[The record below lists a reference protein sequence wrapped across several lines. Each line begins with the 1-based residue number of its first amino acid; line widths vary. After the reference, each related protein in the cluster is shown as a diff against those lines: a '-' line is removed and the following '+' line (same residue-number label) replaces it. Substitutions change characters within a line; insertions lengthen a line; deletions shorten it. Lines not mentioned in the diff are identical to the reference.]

1 MAPTPAP
8 TTEPQANMQEG
19 SSVQESA
26 GSAEITWYQEQL
38 ASYQQ
43 ALHEWQLWGEQQ
55 AAEIEQLKQQI
66 EQQAGQVE
74 QLRQQGMQ
82 DQVTMKQLEV
92 QDLRETVERL
102 ESEKDELNEQVRE
115 MRITIDELRNLNDTA
130 QQSLGN
136 VDDSIQMEELRSS
149 LELADKEKGKLV

>member
-1 MAPTPAP
+1 MAQTPAP
-8 TTEPQANMQEG
+8 TTEPQANLQEG

-26 GSAEITWYQEQL
+26 ASAEITWYQEQL

-43 ALHEWQLWGEQQ
+43 ALYEWQLWGEQQ

-92 QDLRETVERL
+92 QEKQLEGLQQLTETAKKLHRPEGYVFNPNQNASTQEGNQL
-102 ESEKDELNEQVRE
+102 
-115 MRITIDELRNLNDTA
+115 M
-130 QQSLGN
+130 QQ
-136 VDDSIQMEELRSS
+136 EPR
-149 LELADKEKGKLV
+149 AKLW